1 MKRAV
6 WVAGLACLVGTPSS
20 SEVRAQEELP
30 EITVRA
36 PKPAKRRARVAVRP
50 AAPAPAP
57 ALPPST
63 APEELRIDAPLAS
76 ESRLTAEHVLARG
89 AASLGDTLGTTP
101 GVSATSFS
109 PVASRPV
116 IRGLGGFR
124 IRTQEDGIGTAD
136 MANLGEDHAVS
147 IDPLVAGQ
155 VEVIRGPGTL
165 RYGSQATGGVVSA
178 SNNRIPTTI
187 PRNGIAFE
195 ARGGLN
201 SVSNGADGAV
211 LLDAGGG
218 NVAIHADAYRRQAGD
233 YRIPGGL
240 QANSSYRAE
249 GHAVGG
255 SYIFERGFIGMSFQD
270 TAMTYFIPGIDSAK
284 VKNHIDL
291 HQKKWTSRGELRVG
305 ESGIDSVRYWL
316 GYTDYHH
323 NEINGVGADAEIG
336 SRFKNRELESRVEVA
351 HLPFATGLGELRG
364 SAGLQWGQRDLS
376 VAGATE
382 ALLAPTQTSNLAAFL
397 FEELRMTPRLR
408 AQAALRIEQTNT
420 NGTGA
425 RFPATFLPP
434 PDQPT
439 IFPVERRFLP
449 VSASAGLLYDLPH
462 DIVARVTVQHV
473 ERAPDPIEM
482 FYKGPHD
489 TPRTFEI
496 GDPAMTLEKADTV
509 ELGLKRARGDT
520 RFEASIYYSRYQN
533 FIFKNFTGIR
543 CNESFASCGAP
554 GATYDQIIYSQRDAR
569 FVGGEIQIEHD
580 VARIWNGVFGV
591 EAQYDIV
598 HATFADGGFVPKI
611 PPQRLGGGLYYRDA
625 NWTARVNLLHAFAQ
639 TNLGAFETPTPDFNL
654 LNAEVSHTTTL
665 PNGNWPVALT
675 VGLKGEN
682 LLNADIRFH
691 QSYKKDEVLQ
701 PGRNIRLF
709 ASMKF

>member
-1 MKRAV
+1 MRAV
-6 WVAGLACLVGTPSS
+6 WVAGLACLVGAPLV
-20 SEVRAQEELP
+20 EVRAQEELP

-36 PKPAKRRARVAVRP
+36 PKPMKRRARVATPP
-50 AAPAPAP
+50 AAPTPAP
-57 ALPPST
+57 LPDPLPT
-63 APEELRIDAPLAS
+63 APEQPPADAPLAS
-76 ESRLTAEHVLARG
+76 ASLLTAQQVLGRG

-124 IRTQEDGIGTAD
+124 VRTQENGIGSAD
-136 MANLGEDHAVS
+136 MANLGEDHAVA
-147 IDPLVAGQ
+147 IDPLAAQ
-155 VEVIRGPGTL
+155 SVEVIRGPGTL
-165 RYGSQATGGVVSA
+165 RYGAQAIGGVVSA
-178 SNNRIPTTI
+178 SNNRIPTAI
-187 PRNGIAFE
+187 PKNGIAFE

-201 SVSNGADGAV
+201 SVSDGRDGAV
-211 LLDAGGG
+211 QLDTGGG
-218 NVAIHADAYRRQAGD
+218 NIAIHADAYARQAGD
-233 YRIPGGL
+233 YRIPGGV

-249 GHAVGG
+249 GHAIGG
-255 SYIFERGFIGMSFQD
+255 SYIFDRGFVGMSFQD
-270 TAMTYFIPGIDSAK
+270 TAMTYFIPGIDSAR

-291 HQKKWTSRGELRVG
+291 RQKKWTSRGEWRVG
-305 ESGIDSVRYWL
+305 EGGIDTMRYWL

-323 NEINGVGADAEIG
+323 NEINGVGANAQIG

-351 HLPFATGLGELRG
+351 HLPFASPLGELRG
-364 SAGLQWGQRDLS
+364 SAGLQWSQRDLS

-382 ALLAPTQTSNLAAFL
+382 SLLAPARNANLAAFL
-397 FEELRMTPRLR
+397 FEELRIAPRLR
-408 AQAALRIEQTNT
+408 AQGALRIEQTET
-420 NGTGA
+420 SGTGA
-425 RFPATFLPP
+425 QFPANYLPP

-439 IFPVERRFLP
+439 VFPVDRRFMP

-473 ERAPDPIEM
+473 ERAPDPIEL

-496 GDPAMTLEKADTV
+496 GDPTMTLEKADTL
-509 ELGLKRARGDT
+509 ELGFKRARGDT
-520 RFEASIYYSRYQN
+520 RFEASIYYSRYRN

-543 CNESFASCGAP
+543 CNESFASCGTP
-554 GATYDQIIYSQRDAR
+554 GASYDQIVYTQRDAR
-569 FVGGEIQIEHD
+569 FLGGELQIAHD
-580 VARIWNGVFGV
+580 VVRIWNGVFGV

-598 HATFADGGFVPKI
+598 HATFAAGGFVPKI
-611 PPQRLGGGLYYRDA
+611 PPQRLGGGIYYRDA

-639 TNLGAFETPTPDFNL
+639 TNLGAFETPTPSFNL

-665 PNGNWPVALT
+665 PNGDWPVTLT

-682 LLNADIRFH
+682 LLDDDIRFH

-701 PGRNIRLF
+701 PGRNVRLF

>member
-6 WVAGLACLVGTPSS
+6 WVAGLACLVGAPASD
-20 SEVRAQEELP
+20 VRAQEELP

-50 AAPAPAP
+50 PAPAPAP
-57 ALPPST
+57 ALPLSV
-63 APEELRIDAPLAS
+63 APEAPRPDAPLAS
-76 ESRLTAEHVLARG
+76 ESRLTAEQVLGRG

-124 IRTQEDGIGTAD
+124 VRTQENGIGSAD
-136 MANLGEDHAVS
+136 MANLGEDHAVVV
-147 IDPLVAGQ
+147 DPLAAQ
-155 VEVIRGPGTL
+155 SVEVIRGPGTL

-178 SNNRIPTTI
+178 SNNRIPTAI
-187 PRNGIAFE
+187 PKNGASFE

-201 SVSNGADGAV
+201 SVSNGRDGAV
-211 LLDAGGG
+211 QLDAGGG
-218 NVAIHADAYRRQAGD
+218 NVAIHADAYTRKAGD
-233 YRIPGGL
+233 YRIPGGV

-249 GHAVGG
+249 GHAIGG
-255 SYIFERGFIGMSFQD
+255 SYIFDRGFVGMSFQD
-270 TAMTYFIPGIDSAK
+270 TAMTYFIPGIDSAR

-291 HQKKWTSRGELRVG
+291 RQKKWTSRGEWRVG
-305 ESGIDSVRYWL
+305 EGGIDTVRYWL

-323 NEINGVGADAEIG
+323 NEINGVDANAQIG
-336 SRFKNRELESRVEVA
+336 SRFKNREFESRIEVA
-351 HLPFATGLGELRG
+351 HLPFTTMLGELRG
-364 SAGLQWGQRDLS
+364 SAGVQWSRRDLS

-382 ALLAPTQTSNLAAFL
+382 SLLAPAQNTNLAAFV
-397 FEELRMTPRLR
+397 FEELRMAPRLR
-408 AQAALRIEQTNT
+408 AQGALRIEQTET

-425 RFPATFLPP
+425 QFPANYLPP
-434 PDQPT
+434 PEQPT
-439 IFPVERRFLP
+439 VFPVDRRFMP

-473 ERAPDPIEM
+473 ERAPDPIEL

-496 GDPAMTLEKADTV
+496 GDPTMTLEKANTL
-509 ELGLKRARGDT
+509 ELGFKRARGDT
-520 RFEASIYYSRYQN
+520 RFELSIYHTRYQN
-533 FIFKNFTGIR
+533 FIFKNFTGVR
-543 CNESFASCGAP
+543 CNESFASCGTP
-554 GATYDQIIYSQRDAR
+554 GASYDQIIYSQRDAR
-569 FVGGEIQIEHD
+569 FTGGELQIEHD
-580 VARIWNGVFGV
+580 VARVWNGVFGV

-598 HATFADGGFVPKI
+598 HATFADGSYVPKI
-611 PPQRLGGGLYYRDA
+611 PPQRLGGGLYYRDTS
-625 NWTARVNLLHAFAQ
+625 WTARVNLLHAFAQ
-639 TNLGAFETPTPDFNL
+639 TNLGAFETPTPGFNL
-654 LNAEVSHTTTL
+654 LNAEISHTTTL
-665 PNGNWPVALT
+665 PNGDWPVTLT
-675 VGLKGEN
+675 IGFKAEN
-682 LLNADIRFH
+682 LLDADIRFH

-709 ASMKF
+709 AAMKF

>member
-1 MKRAV
+1 MRRTV
-6 WVAGLACLVGTPSS
+6 WVAGLACLIGTPSF
-20 SEVRAQEELP
+20 EARAQEELP
-30 EITVRA
+30 SITVRA
-36 PKPAKRRARVAVRP
+36 PKPAKRRARVAARP
-50 AAPAPAP
+50 AVPAPAP
-57 ALPPST
+57 VPATLPA
-63 APEELRIDAPLAS
+63 APDAPRGDAPLAS
-76 ESRLTAEHVLARG
+76 ESRLSAGQVLGRG
-89 AASLGDTLGTTP
+89 AASLGDTLATTP

-124 IRTQEDGIGTAD
+124 VRTQEDGIGTAD
-136 MANLGEDHAVS
+136 MANLGEDHAVA
-147 IDPLVAGQ
+147 IDPLVAGN

-165 RYGSQATGGVVSA
+165 RYGSQAIGGVISA
-178 SNNRIPTTI
+178 SNGRIPTAA
-187 PRNGIAFE
+187 PRKGVSLE

-201 SVSNGADGAV
+201 SVSDGADGAV

-218 NVAIHADAYRRQAGD
+218 NVAIHADAYARQAGD
-233 YRIPGGL
+233 YRIPGGV
-240 QANSSYRAE
+240 QENSSYRAE

-255 SYIFERGFIGMSFQD
+255 SYIFDRGFVGMSFQD
-270 TAMTYFIPGIDSAK
+270 TAMTYFIPGIDSAA

-291 HQKKWTSRGELRVG
+291 RQKKWASRGEWRVG
-305 ESGIDSVRYWL
+305 ESGIDTVRYWL

-323 NEINGVGADAEIG
+323 NEINGVGGDARIG
-336 SRFKNRELESRVEVA
+336 SRFKNRELESRIEVA
-351 HLPFATGLGELRG
+351 HLPFATAFGELRG
-364 SAGLQWGQRDLS
+364 SAGVQWGQRDLS
-376 VAGATE
+376 VAGSTE
-382 ALLAPTQTSNLAAFL
+382 ALLAPAQTSNLAAFV
-397 FEELRMTPRLR
+397 FEELRIAPRLR
-408 AQAALRIEQTNT
+408 AQGALRIEQTET

-439 IFPVERRFLP
+439 TFPMERRFMP

-496 GDPAMTLEKADTV
+496 GDPTMTLEKADTV
-509 ELGLKRARGDT
+509 ELGLKRARGAT
-520 RFEASIYYSRYQN
+520 RFEASVYYSRYQN
-533 FIFKNFTGIR
+533 FIFKNFTGVR
-543 CNESFASCGAP
+543 CNESFASCGTS
-554 GATYDQIIYSQRDAR
+554 GASYDQIIYSQRDAR

-580 VARIWNGVFGV
+580 VARVWNGVFGV

-611 PPQRLGGGLYYRDA
+611 PPQRLGGGVYYRDA
-625 NWTARVNLLHAFAQ
+625 NWTARVNLLHALAQ
-639 TNLGAFETPTPDFNL
+639 TNLGAFETPTPGFNL
-654 LNAEVSHTTTL
+654 LNAEISRTTMV
-665 PNGNWPVALT
+665 PNGDWPVTLT

-682 LLNADIRFH
+682 LLDADIRFH